1 MKTSH
6 LGPKNLVIRLV
17 VTDQSFGIVVQVLQ
31 ACKATGGTRQAYPGF
46 QDHDSWRKVPCSLS
60 WLIAY
65 IVAAPA
71 LPLGCWCLYICAKQG
86 PGIHEAAEAVA

>member
-46 QDHDSWRKVPCSLS
+46 QDHDSWRNCLLYTSD
-60 WLIAY
+60 
-65 IVAAPA
+65 AADEGL
-71 LPLGCWCLYICAKQG
+71 LPR
-86 PGIHEAAEAVA
+86 